1 MATIDEVKRAGGRA
15 ANFLDIGGGAKA
27 ELVRNSLEIVLKDP
41 KVKSV
46 FFKCSAVSRAAMRW
60 QRDSGRVRDHA
71 PEPSHGDPVAGTE
84 AAAGRRLLEAPR

>member
-46 FFKCSAVSRAAMRW
+46 FFNVFGGITR
-60 QRDSGRVRDHA
+60 
-71 PEPSHGDPVAGTE
+71 GDEVAKGFWT
-84 AAAGRRLLEAPR
+84 RTRPCT